1 MPKNFQQVTAF
12 PSEDVKIASM
22 RITTQRLLNLQSK
35 TVHPTPHVCR
45 ARRQP
50 DSAHQL
56 VAQSSAQCRHHATQ
70 CHQAD
75 ILPNGDCRSI
85 RQPDLNFV
93 RTTSLGQ

>member
-1 MPKNFQQVTAF
+1 V
-12 PSEDVKIASM
+12 V
-22 RITTQRLLNLQSK
+22 
-35 TVHPTPHVCR
+35 
-45 ARRQP
+45 
-50 DSAHQL
+50 
-56 VAQSSAQCRHHATQ
+56 QSSAQCRHHATQ